1 MTATIEFDD
10 LENNHQTDNGD
21 DHPLCQQSLEKEDEK
36 QSVER
41 ILRKTSSSDDD
52 ETKRK
57 WNHYDEET
65 ELWIRQLPKVGS
77 SKTFYFNFNL
87 LYLFDY
93 VDFEI

>member
-1 MTATIEFDD
+1 MTSTIESNDSEKYDD
-10 LENNHQTDNGD
+10 TINGGNHSSW
-21 DHPLCQQSLEKEDEK
+21 QQSLEEEEKK

-65 ELWIRQLPKVGS
+65 ELWIRQLPKVS
-77 SKTFYFNFNL
+77 NSKTCYFNFL
-87 LYLFDY
+87 KLFIVRY
-93 VDFEI
+93 VFI